1 MLKFSGMSIWSR
13 KVAMQEQELQCIDTS
28 IKTFFKKLSKTEVC
42 TRWWVCK
49 RVISWSENLEW
60 KTFVL
65 PICCWNERECS
76 VQWCFSALWCSSLAG
91 RTLFSN
97 IFLQI
102 LSSFFLLWF
111 LGFFAE
117 CSGVLGLFGA
127 ACWWGEQLPDLWNC
141 FHRIYGSVCFK
152 WIRPWNFRNVFSWR
166 VMGTLVLA
174 LNWILVVFTVFFSDR
189 ETTFYQISQI
199 LHFSL
204 FYIFDNIE
212 WF

>member
-76 VQWCFSALWCSSLAG
+76 VQWCFSALWCSSLAE
-91 RTLFSN
+91 RTFFSN
-97 IFLQI
+97 IFFYKFCL
-102 LSSFFLLWF
+102 LSFFFDFWDF
-111 LGFFAE
+111 LQSAVVF
-117 CSGVLGLFGA
+117 
-127 ACWWGEQLPDLWNC
+127 WGSLVQLVGEENNC
-141 FHRIYGSVCFK
+141 RIYG
-152 WIRPWNFRNVFSWR
+152 
-166 VMGTLVLA
+166 T
-174 LNWILVVFTVFFSDR
+174 VFTGFTAVFASNGSDLGIFV
-189 ETTFYQISQI
+189 T
-199 LHFSL
+199 FSL
-204 FYIFDNIE
+204 GA
-212 WF
+212 